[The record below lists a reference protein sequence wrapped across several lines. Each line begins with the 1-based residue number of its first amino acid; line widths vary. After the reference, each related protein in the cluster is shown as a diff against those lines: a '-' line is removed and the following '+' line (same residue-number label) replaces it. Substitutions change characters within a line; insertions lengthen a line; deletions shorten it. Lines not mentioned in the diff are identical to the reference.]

1 MPTLI
6 ITRCDG
12 VLTCAVKEYTASSA
26 SSSKANCKTRLA
38 ASGAWPFPQLAARM
52 RQAISVSGAWGM
64 PLSPACVCKPDIPIN
79 SPLAFNSTPPTP
91 FLLSANATYQPVHGS
106 PARATHWG
114 SSASPSGLHS
124 AGHTQD
130 NPHPSTAVGV
140 IVPFL
145 TSRGGADGLSG
156 RHVGNGLIHQT
167 HSGQCS

>member
-1 MPTLI
+1 
-6 ITRCDG
+6 
-12 VLTCAVKEYTASSA
+12 
-26 SSSKANCKTRLA
+26 
-38 ASGAWPFPQLAARM
+38 M

-79 SPLAFNSTPPTP
+79 SPLAFNSTAHTPSP

-114 SSASPSGLHS
+114 SSASASGLHS

-145 TSRGGADGLSG
+145 TSLCTHKFFKAGDPRRDVNIFPPQGKFLGGGGQSLARHRRPRPDDCQPHGQRPVGRRGG
-156 RHVGNGLIHQT
+156 
-167 HSGQCS
+167 